1 MMTSS
6 YLITQL
12 GETDQ
17 QFLQQN
23 SPELALQRGQLRL
36 QLVALSKQKAE
47 QIYFLQQALAI
58 LEQARLEF
66 DDIDLNL
73 YLDLS
78 ICLAK
83 VYMMYFECTQDK
95 KFAIITQQILKPL
108 SHYQRIEIYQLL
120 LESAQA
126 QGHQAMQKYWQQK
139 LQSMICETNATAYS

>member
-1 MMTSS
+1 MIASM
-6 YLITQL
+6 IAQI

-36 QLVALSKQKAE
+36 QLVTLSKQKGE
-47 QIYFLQQALAI
+47 QIYFLQQTLAI

-78 ICLAK
+78 ICLARA
-83 VYMMYFECTQDK
+83 YMVYFECTQDQ

-120 LESAQA
+120 LESAKA
-126 QGHQAMQKYWQQK
+126 QHHQAMQKYWQQK